1 MGLILGGASAS
12 DLILDGKS
20 VSLYV
25 GGNPPTKVWP
35 TRETVQIT
43 LGATTQARDQLRA
56 ALADRGLNYQT
67 VEEIPFEIELVGT
80 GSTNY
85 MFYGCSSLTS
95 VPVMDTS
102 SVTNMSF
109 MFSLCPLLT
118 TVPDM
123 DTSQVTN
130 MNAMFYECA
139 SLTHVPDMDTSSVTN
154 MSFMFDACPSLTHV
168 PDMATGQVT
177 DMRYMLQNCSALTD
191 GNVRLIGRNPDV
203 DTTGMID
210 GSGLTR
216 EPFYTTDGQPWP
228 TAEVH
233 EVTLTDVTD
242 GNKVHPLVTV
252 TVPAGEAWSV
262 RIQGTVTKAADLSSS
277 YPFFRIGAT
286 DSGTYG
292 PGASVDV
299 SGTVTSADTTIAMVT
314 RGYGPANAASFVG
327 TVTIEK

>member
-1 MGLILGGASAS
+1 MSGVGLNVGDAPVTA
-12 DLILDGKS
+12 
-20 VSLYV
+20 VYV
-25 GGNPPTKVWP
+25 GSTPVTAVYVGAEKVWP
-35 TRETVQIT
+35 TIEVVQIT
-43 LGATTQARDQLRA
+43 LGTGYQARNQFRA
-56 ALADRGLNYQT
+56 ALTERGLSYQT
-67 VEEIPFEIELVGT
+67 VTEIPFEIELVGT

-177 DMRYMLQNCSALTD
+177 DMRYMFQNCSALTD
-191 GNVRLIGRNPDV
+191 GNVRLIGRHPDV
-203 DTTGMID
+203 DTAGMID

-228 TAEVH
+228 TGPRV
-233 EVTLTDVTD
+233 
-242 GNKVHPLVTV
+242 VTV
-252 TVPAGEAWSV
+252 STNKNEWIVGS
-262 RIQGTVTKAADLSSS
+262 Q
-277 YPFFRIGAT
+277 
-286 DSGTYG
+286 SG
-292 PGASVDV
+292 DV
-299 SGTVTSADTTIAMVT
+299 SMIQELTGTRHLVFSAPVTCDDAINAGSAGTF
-314 RGYGPANAASFVG
+314 AAGNRLEAGWILAPVG
-327 TVTIEK
+327 FRDQLYTFTEVL